1 MLMDGLTLNRPVHPP
16 AAWLAIDFARVDHN
30 IWSMPVYRVWMFAL
44 IGWCLL
50 IQLSARAE
58 QPNDS
63 SSQKTSPSIQ
73 QQLDE
78 LKQGQEQLIKQVE
91 EIRKLLQEKS
101 PRPEFGSKPT
111 VPIVSSINVFGEPF
125 RGANTARVAIVE
137 YSNFDCSFCGKFA
150 RTVFPRID
158 EDYISPG
165 KVRYYFRDLP
175 EPQETNAW
183 LKARAARCAGDQGK
197 FWEMHELLFANQTV
211 TGHDLATLAQAIGL
225 DSEKFNECLSSEKY
239 LVNIER
245 SVAGA
250 KGMEIFG
257 TPAFLIGTL
266 SEDGGFVA
274 VKKVL
279 VGAESYDSLK
289 AVLDPLLGTAS
300 EKLK

>member
-1 MLMDGLTLNRPVHPP
+1 
-16 AAWLAIDFARVDHN
+16 
-30 IWSMPVYRVWMFAL
+30 MPVYRVSVFAFIAWFSL
-44 IGWCLL
+44 IR
-50 IQLSARAE
+50 LSAAAD

-63 SSQKTSPSIQ
+63 ASQKTSPSIQ

-78 LKQGQEQLIKQVE
+78 LKQGQERLIKEVE
-91 EIRKLLQEKS
+91 EIRKLLPQR
-101 PRPEFGSKPT
+101 PARPEFNSKPAA
-111 VPIVSSINVFGEPF
+111 PNVSSVNVFGEPF

-150 RTVFPRID
+150 RTVFPRLD

-175 EPQETNAW
+175 EPHETNAW

-197 FWEMHELLFANQTV
+197 FWEMHELLFANQIATSQ
-211 TGHDLATLAQAIGL
+211 DLPTLAQAIGL
-225 DSEKFNECLSSEKY
+225 DSEKFNECLSTEKY

-250 KGMEIFG
+250 KRMDLFG
-257 TPAFLIGTL
+257 TPAFLIGSL
-266 SEDGGFVA
+266 SEDGGFVT

-289 AVLDPLLGTAS
+289 GVLDPLLGTAS

>member
-1 MLMDGLTLNRPVHPP
+1 
-16 AAWLAIDFARVDHN
+16 
-30 IWSMPVYRVWMFAL
+30 MPVYRVWIFVV
-44 IGWCLL
+44 IGWCSL
-50 IQLSARAE
+50 IQLSATAD

-63 SSQKTSPSIQ
+63 SSQKASPSVQ

-78 LKQGQEQLIKQVE
+78 LKQGQERLIKEVE
-91 EIRKLLQEKS
+91 EIRKLLQE
-101 PRPEFGSKPT
+101 RPARTEFNSKPT
-111 VPIVSSINVFGEPF
+111 APNVSSVNVFGEPF

-158 EDYISPG
+158 EDYVSPG

-175 EPQETNAW
+175 ELQETNAW
-183 LKARAARCAGDQGK
+183 LKARAARCAGDEGK
-197 FWEMHELLFANQTV
+197 FWDMHELLFANQTA
-211 TGHDLATLAQAIGL
+211 TGHDLPTLAQAIGL
-225 DSEKFNECLSSEKY
+225 DSEKFNECLSTEKY

-250 KGMEIFG
+250 KHMGIFG

-266 SEDGGFVA
+266 GEDGGFVT

-289 AVLDPLLGTAS
+289 AVLDPLLGTTS
-300 EKLK
+300 EKSK